1 MGRDPER
8 LRSSY
13 GWAGGLSRQSRKHR
27 PPIHWERSLE
37 LTIHWENEEDVM
49 GRLVVGTGE
58 EVGGKACFFIV
69 FSTFLV
75 ALGKKSQE
83 NRRECPT
90 ARKNTKNIQKY
101 AQKCESTFCQG
112 TLK

>member
-1 MGRDPER
+1 
-8 LRSSY
+8 
-13 GWAGGLSRQSRKHR
+13 
-27 PPIHWERSLE
+27 
-37 LTIHWENEEDVM
+37 M

-75 ALGKKSQE
+75 ALGKKNQQ

-90 ARKNTKNIQKY
+90 ARKNTKNIKKY
-101 AQKCESTFCQG
+101 AQKCENTFCQG

>member
-1 MGRDPER
+1 MGRD
-8 LRSSY
+8 LARSP
-13 GWAGGLSRQSRKHR
+13 WAGGLSRQSRKHR

-58 EVGGKACFFIV
+58 EVRGKACLFIV

-75 ALGKKSQE
+75 ALGKENQAKSQQKSK
-83 NRRECPT
+83 PK
-90 ARKNTKNIQKY
+90 KNTKNMPK
-101 AQKCESTFCQG
+101 KS
-112 TLK
+112 KK